1 MQNLD
6 YSILQPLSA
15 NNNANK
21 TSKASDNEDCKR
33 ELEKYL
39 NNFREFMLNQS
50 VYDMTSLLIAEQD
63 WIKRHSRQQ
72 VFLESLVGKI
82 LRVDFGKAYLCE
94 NGFVHYAICIAENQG
109 KYCVIP
115 MTTANDEIKMA
126 YHPEFRPTGEK
137 RLYLLKKSDG
147 NSKDSALYINDL
159 KFISSGRIIKVG
171 SRINDEAYNNI
182 IELVCEVV
190 LEDLHKKMISLNNSN
205 TALAE
210 KITLLELLCKNLQ
223 NN

>member
-15 NNNANK
+15 NNHANK
-21 TSKASDNEDCKR
+21 TNKAEDNENCKK

-63 WIKRHSRQQ
+63 WIKRHSKQQ
-72 VFLESLVGKI
+72 LFSESLVGKI
-82 LRVDFGKAYLCE
+82 IRVDFGKTYLCE
-94 NGFVHYAICIAENQG
+94 NGFVHYAVCIAENQG

-126 YHPEFRPTGEK
+126 YHPSFRPTGEK
-137 RLYLLKKSDG
+137 RLYLLKKTDG

-171 SRINDEAYNNI
+171 GRISDVAYNNI
-182 IELVCEVV
+182 VELVCEVV
-190 LEDLHKKMISLNNSN
+190 LEDLHKKLMSLNTSN
-205 TALAE
+205 AALEE
-210 KITLLELLCKNLQ
+210 KVALLELLCRSLQ